1 MLCILCGKEE
11 ATEGR
16 LCRSCLASTISLSV
30 PEFMDI
36 TQCPKCG
43 SVMIGKSWYRGDL
56 VPRIAKA
63 LRKIIVLNNPGF
75 RLEITSVKEDID
87 NGNVSAHLK
96 IFNGETL
103 LREDDVVIKLK
114 ITKNSCP
121 TCNRVSGSY
130 YESILQVRT
139 FSHEVT
145 DVIGEIEQFATNFV
159 QSVEGS
165 SPTSFIS
172 KVVHQREGVD
182 IFLGKRSDAMKLSKI
197 IMDRYFSNLKV
208 SKSLAGMKEGNEIY
222 RYTYSIRIFNLKLGS
237 IIESRSQKFVITG
250 IHPQT
255 LYVLDP
261 RNMKRSVLKRSD
273 VFDENWKIIDPSGN
287 LKKFIVLS
295 SGHGEIEIMDSVTFK
310 THTLKLETEEKE
322 LNLIQIDDTI
332 IVPQ

>member
-11 ATEGR
+11 ATHGR
-16 LCRSCLASTISLSV
+16 LCKDCLASTISLEI

-43 SVMIGKSWYRGDL
+43 SIMIGKSWYRGDII
-56 VPRIAKA
+56 PRLTRA
-63 LRKIIVLNNPGF
+63 LKKIIVLNNPNF
-75 RLEITSVKEDID
+75 RLEITSVTEDID
-87 NGNVSAHLK
+87 NGKVGANLR
-96 IFNGETL
+96 IYQDDTL
-103 LREDDVVIKLK
+103 LMDKDVTIKLK

-145 DVIGEIEQFATNFV
+145 DVIGEIEAFSTKFIE
-159 QSVEGS
+159 STEEG

-182 IFLGKRSDAMKLSKI
+182 IFLGKRSDALKLSKI

-222 RYTYSIRIFNLKLGS
+222 RYTYSIRVFNLNLGS

-255 LYVLDP
+255 LHVLDP
-261 RNMKRSVLKRSD
+261 RTMNRSILKRSD

-287 LKKFIVLS
+287 LKRFIVLS
-295 SGHGEIEIMDSVTFK
+295 SSHGESEIMDSVTFK
-310 THTLKLETEEKE
+310 THTVKLQTDQKE
-322 LNLIQIDDTI
+322 LDLILIDNNI

>member
-16 LCRSCLASTISLSV
+16 LCKSCLASTISLSV

-56 VPRIAKA
+56 IPRIAKA
-63 LRKIIVLNNPGF
+63 IKKVIVLNNPGF
-75 RLEITSVKEDID
+75 RLDISSVSEDID
-87 NGNVSAHLK
+87 NGNVKAHLK
-96 IFNGETL
+96 IFNGDTL
-103 LREDDVVIKLK
+103 LREEDIVIKLK

-145 DVIGEIEQFATNFV
+145 DVIGEIEQFATKFV
-159 QSVEGS
+159 ESAEGS

-182 IFLGKRSDAMKLSKI
+182 IFLGKRSDALKLSKI

-273 VFDENWKIIDPSGN
+273 VFDENWKILDTSGN

-295 SGHGEIEIMDSVTFK
+295 SGHGESEIMDSVTFK
-310 THTLKLETEEKE
+310 THTVKLETGEKE
-322 LNLIQIDDTI
+322 LDLIQIDNNI